1 MLPRSL
7 VAQTASA
14 TETSA
19 NKSIMAVFS
28 TGESSSSL
36 CLCEERSEEA
46 ISVGAMRLPRFARND
61 KTEGG
66 SQRQYDRTSAVMG
79 GGTGKVQNRSQPP
92 TSHCPKSFHP
102 AATTVPSDLSP
113 TVCLLPAATWTMFV
127 QPPTAHCP

>member
-19 NKSIMAVFS
+19 NKPIMAVFS

-46 ISVGAMRLPRFARND
+46 ISVGAMKLPRFARND
-61 KTEGG
+61 KRCGARNDKKEGG

-79 GGTGKVQNRSQPP
+79 GGTGKVQNRSQPLIL
-92 TSHCPKSFHP
+92 H
-102 AATTVPSDLSP
+102 SP
-113 TVCLLPAATWTMFV
+113 
-127 QPPTAHCP
+127 